1 MIQHSRKPAVAVLV
15 AVVLA
20 GVLYVRNSHV
30 VATANAGTDLSELER
45 AITEPDAGIETWL
58 LYAQRLQDAKR
69 FDHAAL
75 AYQRV
80 LADDPYNRLA
90 NLQCA
95 TLLAST
101 GNADKF
107 YSFMSNLLLVEPR
120 MALDI
125 FGRPEARLFLAESRF
140 QNLQSQAQSQSMD

>member
-15 AVVLA
+15 AVIFA
-20 GVLYVRNSHV
+20 SVLYVRNSHV

-45 AITEPDAGIETWL
+45 AITETWL

-69 FDHAAL
+69 LDHAAL

-80 LADDPYNRLA
+80 LADDPYNRMA

-95 TLLAST
+95 TLLAAT

-107 YSFMSNLLLVEPR
+107 YSFMNNLLLVEPR

-125 FGRPEARLFLAESRF
+125 FGRPEARPFLAEARF